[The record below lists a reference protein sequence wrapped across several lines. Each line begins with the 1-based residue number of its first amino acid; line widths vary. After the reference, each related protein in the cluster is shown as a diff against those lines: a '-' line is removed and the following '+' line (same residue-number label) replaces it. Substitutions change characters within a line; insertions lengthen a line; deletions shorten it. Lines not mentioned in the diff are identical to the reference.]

1 MRIEVLFTPAEITEA
16 AVKGKTVAVIDVL
29 RACTTIAFA
38 LSRGCSS
45 IVPVASVE
53 AATSLVA
60 SLDRNVTLLGG
71 EREGK
76 RIDGF
81 DLGNSPAEY
90 TAEIVK
96 RKTLVLAT
104 TNGTRA
110 VSMSEGAREIV
121 ITSFVNMGSVVDHA
135 AKLEDEDL
143 TIVCAGKN
151 NRFALEDAVCAGMVI
166 ERLCKD
172 KEAELNDGAQAARG
186 LYKQNEES
194 ITALLRECEHGRYL
208 EGLGFA
214 RDLEICSR
222 VDSLSILPLV
232 KQGRIGRPRK
242 PRKK

>member
-45 IVPVASVE
+45 IIPVASVE
-53 AATSLVA
+53 AATGLAA
-60 SLDRNVTLLGG
+60 SLDKKVTLLGG

-110 VSMSEGAREIV
+110 MSMSEGAKEIL
-121 ITSFVNMGSVVDHA
+121 ITSFVNMGSVVNHA
-135 AKLEDEDL
+135 AGLDEEDF

-166 ERLCKD
+166 DRLCTD
-172 KEAELNDGAQAARG
+172 REAELNDSAHAARG
-186 LYKQNEES
+186 LYRQYEDS
-194 ITALLRECEHGRYL
+194 IAALLKECEHGKYL
-208 EGLGFA
+208 EGLGFGG
-214 RDLEICSR
+214 DLQICSR
-222 VDSLSILPLV
+222 VDSLRILPLV
-232 KQGRIGRPRK
+232 KQGRIGKPRRPRK
-242 PRKK
+242 K

>member
-1 MRIEVLFTPAEITEA
+1 MRIEVLFTPGEITEA

-38 LSRGCSS
+38 LSRGCGS
-45 IVPVASVE
+45 IIPVASVE
-53 AATSLVA
+53 AATGLAA
-60 SLDRNVTLLGG
+60 SLEKKVTLLGG

-90 TAEIVK
+90 TADVVK
-96 RKTLVLAT
+96 GKTLVLAT

-110 VSMSEGAREIV
+110 ISMSEGASEIL
-121 ITSFVNMGSVVDHA
+121 ITSFVNMGSVVSHA
-135 AKLEDEDL
+135 AALDNEDF

-166 ERLCKD
+166 DRLISERD
-172 KEAELNDGAQAARG
+172 ADLNDGAGAARD
-186 LYKQNEES
+186 LYKKNEES
-194 ITALLRECEHGRYL
+194 IAALLRECEHGRYL
-208 EGLGFA
+208 DSLGFG

-222 VDSLSILPLV
+222 VDSLTILPLV

>member
-1 MRIEVLFTPAEITEA
+1 MRIDVLFTPAEITEA

-60 SLDRNVTLLGG
+60 SLDKNVTLLGG

-90 TAEIVK
+90 TAEIVR

-110 VSMSEGAREIV
+110 MSMSEGAKEIV

-135 AKLEDEDL
+135 AKLEDF

-151 NRFALEDAVCAGMVI
+151 NRFALEDTVCAGMVI
-166 ERLCKD
+166 ERLCGD
-172 KEAELNDGAQAARG
+172 EEAELNDGARAARG
-186 LYKQNEES
+186 LYRQHQES
-194 ITALLRECEHGRYL
+194 ISALLRECEHGKYL

-222 VDSLSILPLV
+222 VDSLNILPLV

>member
-45 IVPVASVE
+45 IIPVASVE
-53 AATSLVA
+53 AATSLAA
-60 SLDRNVTLLGG
+60 SLDKKVTLLGG

-110 VSMSEGAREIV
+110 MSMSAGAKEIL
-121 ITSFVNMGSVVDHA
+121 ITSFVNMGSVVSHA
-135 AKLEDEDL
+135 AGLDEEDF

-151 NRFALEDAVCAGMVI
+151 NRFGLEDAVCAGMVI
-166 ERLCKD
+166 DRLCAD
-172 KEAELNDGAQAARG
+172 READLNDGAQAARG
-186 LYKQNEES
+186 LYRQNEDS
-194 ITALLRECEHGRYL
+194 IAALLRECEHGKYL
-208 EGLGFA
+208 EGLGFGG
-214 RDLEICSR
+214 DLQICSR
-222 VDSLSILPLV
+222 VDSLRILPLV
-232 KQGRIGRPRK
+232 RQGRIGRPRK

>member
-38 LSRGCSS
+38 LTRGCSS
-45 IVPVASVE
+45 IIPVASVE
-53 AATSLVA
+53 AATSLAA
-60 SLDRNVTLLGG
+60 SLDKKVILLGG

-96 RKTLVLAT
+96 GKTLVLAT

-110 VSMSEGAREIV
+110 MSMSEGAREIL
-121 ITSFVNMGSVVDHA
+121 ITSFVNMGSVVEHA
-135 AKLEDEDL
+135 AGLGDEGL

-172 KEAELNDGAQAARG
+172 RDVELNDGAGAARV
-186 LYKQNEES
+186 LYKRNEDS
-194 ITALLRECEHGRYL
+194 IAALLGECEHGRYL

-242 PRKK
+242 TRKK

>member
-1 MRIEVLFTPAEITEA
+1 MRIEVLFTPGEITEA

-29 RACTTIAFA
+29 RACTTIVFA
-38 LSRGCSS
+38 LSRGCSN
-45 IVPVASVE
+45 IIPVASVE

-60 SLDRNVTLLGG
+60 SLDKKVTLLGG

-90 TAEIVK
+90 TAELVK

-110 VSMSEGAREIV
+110 MSMSEGAKEIL

-135 AKLEDEDL
+135 SKLQGEPL
-143 TIVCAGKN
+143 TIVCAGKG

-166 ERLCKD
+166 ERLSRD
-172 KEAELNDGAQAARG
+172 VEVELNDGAQAARW

-194 ITALLRECEHGRYL
+194 ISALLRECEHGRYL
-208 EGLGFA
+208 EGLGFG
-214 RDLEICSR
+214 RDLEICGR

-232 KQGRIGRPRK
+232 KQGRIGRPRRS
-242 PRKK
+242 RKK